1 MLVGGS
7 FAPATAP
14 VDGSS
19 APTPAQPTTINVN
32 VTFQEVGT
40 GVDSRLANDGT
51 PTDHQGAAVDDRT
64 RLQVADAFPT
74 ASTEV
79 TQATTATNTALGG
92 RATVSVQVTVHLG
105 PPQAQ
110 LQSELPDQCQAPP
123 SEARGAAL
131 RADAVLSADDYDAL
145 VDMMYGLG
153 QLKDRVDDVAAENL
167 AKHAEAAA
175 RIENLARELEA
186 KKLRLAEL
194 ESEMQDQLARCGGFP
209 IQPSQVDD
217 KFEHLE
223 ANKRATL
230 RRDLD
235 RQLALFGLH
244 VVGDMVVVDDRSI
257 PRANNLA
264 PPVAPAVILP
274 DLFEHLTALLP
285 ILRDQPVQPSHFDL
299 REAEARRDASPTRFG
314 DVSLDEGL
322 GSFEHAKAN
331 IATKPTSSVPTWLL
345 KRKWRVDDPLAPLYD
360 SFAKALAPA
369 PADSP
374 ETDALSVTCMGNSGA
389 PEDHDPDSFS
399 DA

>member
-51 PTDHQGAAVDDRT
+51 PADHQGAAVHDST
-64 RLQVADAFPT
+64 RSQSADASQA

-79 TQATTATNTALGG
+79 TQATTATNTAQGG

-105 PPQAQ
+105 QPQTQ

-123 SEARGAAL
+123 SEACDAAL
-131 RADAVLSADDYDAL
+131 RAEAVLSADDYDAL

-175 RIENLARELEA
+175 RIEDLARELEA

-194 ESEMQDQLARCGGFP
+194 EFGIQDHVARCACGGVNF
-209 IQPSQVDD
+209 
-217 KFEHLE
+217 
-223 ANKRATL
+223 
-230 RRDLD
+230 
-235 RQLALFGLH
+235 
-244 VVGDMVVVDDRSI
+244 
-257 PRANNLA
+257 
-264 PPVAPAVILP
+264 
-274 DLFEHLTALLP
+274 
-285 ILRDQPVQPSHFDL
+285 
-299 REAEARRDASPTRFG
+299 
-314 DVSLDEGL
+314 
-322 GSFEHAKAN
+322 
-331 IATKPTSSVPTWLL
+331 
-345 KRKWRVDDPLAPLYD
+345 
-360 SFAKALAPA
+360 
-369 PADSP
+369 
-374 ETDALSVTCMGNSGA
+374 
-389 PEDHDPDSFS
+389 
-399 DA
+399 